1 MELTDVYRIFHS
13 ETSQYM
19 FFSAGH
25 GTFSKIDHI
34 LRHKESFN
42 KYVIIEINPYI
53 LSDHN
58 KIKLELNNKS
68 SSRKYSSNWRLNI
81 TLLNNQQVTEEIR
94 EKIKKFLE
102 YNGYENTTYQNLW
115 DTAKAVLREKFTA
128 ISAYIKNIAR
138 SQINHLILYLKIPE
152 KQEQAKPKTSRRRE
166 IIKGQNNK
174 IETKNP
180 YEESK
185 KKKLVL

>member
-1 MELTDVYRIFHS
+1 VGDFLTPLSTINKSSRQKTNKEILELNDTTDLMELTDVYRIFHS

-94 EKIKKFLE
+94 EKNQKVPGI
-102 YNGYENTTYQNLW
+102 
-115 DTAKAVLREKFTA
+115 
-128 ISAYIKNIAR
+128 
-138 SQINHLILYLKIPE
+138 
-152 KQEQAKPKTSRRRE
+152 
-166 IIKGQNNK
+166 
-174 IETKNP
+174 
-180 YEESK
+180 
-185 KKKLVL
+185 